1 MTVAPVSWICLL
13 VLSVMFALVALP
25 AGSAP
30 DEEQLGRS
38 RGYPMGT
45 GRSWFF
51 DERVRVGSFSHLDQ
65 LLPYYTLRKSDTPL
79 PLVAADSV
87 PAIGYRFQGH
97 TRTVEDFLAHQRIT
111 GLLIIKDGQILVER
125 YQYDRNAA
133 HRFVSHS
140 MAKSIVSLA
149 VGLALEEKKIRSL
162 DDWAANYVHGLAGSA
177 YGETSIR
184 NLLRMS
190 SGVRFSEV
198 YDGKDD
204 LAKFTA
210 LRSSQGSIKA
220 LRAFS
225 DREVQQG
232 TRFHYATSET
242 VALAALLRS
251 ATGNNL
257 SEYLTERLWQP
268 MGAEADATWIK
279 AGDGLEIGGGS
290 FNAVLR
296 DYGRLGILLANDGA
310 VGTRQVVPKHYLLEA
325 TSWRHHPEA
334 FAPMRATSYF
344 GYGYQ
349 FWTYPG
355 EKRRFALLGVYGQS
369 IFVDPQLKLVMVIT
383 AAARNPSVSKDSL
396 AAERDAVWRGLISN
410 FGSW

>member
-1 MTVAPVSWICLL
+1 
-13 VLSVMFALVALP
+13 
-25 AGSAP
+25 
-30 DEEQLGRS
+30 
-38 RGYPMGT
+38 
-45 GRSWFF
+45 
-51 DERVRVGSFSHLDQ
+51 
-65 LLPYYTLRKSDTPL
+65 
-79 PLVAADSV
+79 
-87 PAIGYRFQGH
+87 
-97 TRTVEDFLAHQRIT
+97 
-111 GLLIIKDGQILVER
+111 
-125 YQYDRNAA
+125 
-133 HRFVSHS
+133 

-162 DDWAANYVHGLAGSA
+162 DDWTANYVHGLAGSA

-279 AGDGLEIGGGS
+279 AGDGLEMVAEASMQFCGIMGGS
-290 FNAVLR
+290 GSCWPTMEQSGRGKSCPNTTCWKLR
-296 DYGRLGILLANDGA
+296 VGA
-310 VGTRQVVPKHYLLEA
+310 TTPKRSRQCAPRRTSDTAISFGPTLEKSGDLRCLVSTVNQSSLTRNSSL
-325 TSWRHHPEA
+325 SW
-334 FAPMRATSYF
+334 
-344 GYGYQ
+344 
-349 FWTYPG
+349 
-355 EKRRFALLGVYGQS
+355 
-369 IFVDPQLKLVMVIT
+369 
-383 AAARNPSVSKDSL
+383 
-396 AAERDAVWRGLISN
+396 
-410 FGSW
+410 